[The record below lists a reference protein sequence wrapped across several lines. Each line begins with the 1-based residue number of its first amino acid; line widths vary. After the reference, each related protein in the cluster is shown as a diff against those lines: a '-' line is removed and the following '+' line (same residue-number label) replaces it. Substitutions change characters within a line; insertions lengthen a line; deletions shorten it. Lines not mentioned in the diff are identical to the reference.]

1 MRKMARFRVPPHH
14 PYSERCVLGCLE
26 SWNAGM
32 VACWAIL
39 RIAFSGNAL
48 WTFVRGGGENRRYGR
63 NLGEDAADEMYEVTK
78 QKNKVK

>member
-1 MRKMARFRVPPHH
+1 MREMARFRVPPHH

-26 SWNAGM
+26 SWNAGK

-48 WTFVRGGGENRRYGR
+48 WAFVRGGGKNMRYGR
-63 NLGEDAADEMYEVTK
+63 TLGEDAVYEMYGVTEK
-78 QKNKVK
+78 GSKVE